1 MPVLVLV
8 RHGQSSWNRR
18 GLVQGQTLAPP
29 LTPRGWAQAA
39 AVAWR
44 LRDLPLAGLVSS
56 DQRRAEQTASVLAR
70 ARGVVAVREPALRER
85 ALGVA
90 EGGPAPLPTAWSG
103 FRAGRLVDPDAAP
116 PGGESV
122 RQLLE
127 RIGPVLAR
135 LAEGAAER
143 GGAVVVVSHGGV
155 VRAAR
160 ALVEHGWAAACAPGT
175 PWPMVRNG
183 DLVVLRAGEL
193 LQAQR
198 VAPAAGC

>member
-1 MPVLVLV
+1 VPVLVLV

-18 GLVQGQTLAPP
+18 GLVQGQTLAPS

-56 DQRRAEQTASVLAR
+56 DQRRAEQTVSVLATL
-70 ARGVVAVREPALRER
+70 RGVSSVREPVLRER

-90 EGGPAPLPTAWSG
+90 EGRPAPLPSAWSG
-103 FRAGRLVDPDAAP
+103 FWAGRLVDPDAAP

-127 RIGPVLAR
+127 RTGPALAR
-135 LAEGAAER
+135 LAERAADR
-143 GGAVVVVSHGGV
+143 SGAVVVVTHGGV

-160 ALVEHGWAAACAPGT
+160 ALVQHGPVTACTPGAA
-175 PWPMVRNG
+175 WPMVHNG
-183 DLVVLRAGEL
+183 AVVVLRVDEL
-193 LQAQR
+193 LQALQAAP
-198 VAPAAGC
+198 VAGR